1 MLRFSDARNFGR
13 TLTGLALIVGPLV
26 MLVGGIIGPDT
37 DNDNKL
43 KELNSVAAHKSAYI
57 IGSALFLV
65 STIILLAASVGIIH
79 VFRGRR
85 VTLGQIAGSLLVVGT
100 ATTFAF
106 YAFSVVEYEMVN
118 QTGLNRAELAA
129 YLHKSNMTT
138 SGAPLFI
145 LFLLGIVLGLIL
157 LAIALWRSGLVPKW
171 AAALIL
177 VGGVLA
183 FAGGQNQATNIID
196 SALLL
201 IAFVMFGRAVLS
213 MSDEEWDAPRGPRE
227 AAPAAPAAP
236 TPAGTP

>member
-1 MLRFSDARNFGR
+1 M
-13 TLTGLALIVGPLV
+13 
-26 MLVGGIIGPDT
+26 
-37 DNDNKL
+37 
-43 KELNSVAAHKSAYI
+43 
-57 IGSALFLV
+57 
-65 STIILLAASVGIIH
+65 
-79 VFRGRR
+79 
-85 VTLGQIAGSLLVVGT
+85 VGT

-213 MSDEEWDAPRGPRE
+213 MSDEEWDAPRESRE
-227 AAPAAPAAP
+227 APPAVPAAAGAP
-236 TPAGTP
+236 